1 MWDCRALPALPASR
15 WPLAAQEVGSRYS
28 SASGGCL
35 CLLGAWAAPGCDCPE
50 LSRSSAALMGCELG
64 VAVLLRCPAVSRR
77 FLPSTRIVFVHP
89 QQCRQAEIHPQSWGA
104 FGERGEALSSVG
116 SAGSLAAITL
126 GGCLIGKAGVWPMI
140 ACVRKVV
147 QHY

>member
-64 VAVLLRCPAVSRR
+64 VAVLLHCPEVSRR
-77 FLPSTRIVFVHP
+77 FPPST
-89 QQCRQAEIHPQSWGA
+89 
-104 FGERGEALSSVG
+104 ALCLCIPS
-116 SAGSLAAITL
+116 SAGKQKSIP
-126 GGCLIGKAGVWPMI
+126 KAGEPSG
-140 ACVRKVV
+140 RGGRP
-147 QHY
+147 